1 MQLFDETSCFNE
13 ITAYFNSEVSG
24 YPFIANIDDSAI
36 LQNIISKMQADG
48 SKTIVRVSEYCNDD
62 GLPNVYK
69 FKSDVKSLEN
79 GIVLGYLLNDMFL
92 GEQELRRAI
101 SDLLHLPVQGHV
113 VILIYGCS
121 GILKNTIYSDGNRA
135 KHRTIILENE
145 YFIPPTITMTA
156 STEYMAPKTVNGFS
170 NLLSTLE
177 SLSYDINDANILVH
191 TKVLPNIYKK
201 SMFQIDSING
211 IYDVLCKKYH
221 EIKSS
226 TEQEWGFDKQ
236 WNSLYGKIEKAGSLS
251 SVIVKE
257 FGSVYN
263 LSMMIK
269 NAFIDTE
276 SDRAWLLWIAMKVF
290 GTKENKYLSGVVK
303 KSNSVQD
310 LIELIFTDLLCYKHD
325 ATDFLQLYH
334 ERKQLIEDLPD
345 NNLALIQNYCNLVGK
360 YDKDA
365 VYYLTNLS
373 DKEKRTF
380 LYYLGKSDYTFTE
393 EEILS
398 VVKYAFPEIYDYLGD
413 FEFNDRNTKNPTSDS
428 SLLPMLTEYF
438 HDYKLQKVTN
448 RIFPEFMK
456 NVEEYAV
463 SRPFTKLLPRISV
476 VKGID
481 KSNAQIH
488 FFDALGVEFMAY
500 IIKKCESFN
509 LQTSVHIAHCEL
521 PSITRINK
529 DFTKFFKLD
538 VDSDGNEKIPGTK
551 DLDELKHHSKEID
564 YRYVKEPIHLF
575 SELGIID
582 RELRQ
587 IQEMLVNHEFE
598 KIIIISDHG
607 ASRLSVIHQSI
618 CKMHTLDNHGK
629 HSGRCCP
636 VNEDPNLTE
645 VAYEN
650 GYAVLANYDRFQGSR
665 PANVEVHGGATLEET
680 VVPIIEITQKPK
692 DLDIHIVD
700 ADKPILFHNKEV
712 VSIIIYSNII
722 VNVPKLVVKG
732 ISNASFS
739 CECNCSNVINNSH
752 YKFEIPE
759 IKRSGKF
766 SADLYDGDKLV
777 QHGMI
782 FETKKAVGTTR
793 DLF

>member
-1 MQLFDETSCFNE
+1 MALRVPWDKYEAIILLEAWLQIKSGVPKMQMVNLVSYQLRLKAVNQGLEIDDIFRNINGISFQLTSMATAYEKMDMGKPASKLFTEIVELYLADPSAYQNMKEEVLQMVAYSSATKDDFARYVYATQPQLATKILESIGFMENFAISTKALSHSIFENLTDET
-13 ITAYFNSEVSG
+13 IT
-24 YPFIANIDDSAI
+24 
-36 LQNIISKMQADG
+36 
-48 SKTIVRVSEYCNDD
+48 
-62 GLPNVYK
+62 
-69 FKSDVKSLEN
+69 
-79 GIVLGYLLNDMFL
+79 
-92 GEQELRRAI
+92 
-101 SDLLHLPVQGHV
+101 
-113 VILIYGCS
+113 
-121 GILKNTIYSDGNRA
+121 ILKRKVLNHKFFIVKYKKYLSLAELGLQLLADYIRELPDGKTDMIKNEKTANTI
-135 KHRTIILENE
+135 I
-145 YFIPPTITMTA
+145 
-156 STEYMAPKTVNGFS
+156 KT
-170 NLLSTLE
+170 
-177 SLSYDINDANILVH
+177 NDADILVH

-201 SMFQIDSING
+201 SMLQINSING

-226 TEQEWGFDKQ
+226 TEQEWGSDKQ
-236 WNSLYGKIEKAGSLS
+236 WKSLYGKIEKAGSLS

-290 GTKENKYLSGVVK
+290 GTKENKYLSGAVK
-303 KSNSVQD
+303 KSDSVHD

-325 ATDFLQLYH
+325 ATDFLQLYQ

-373 DKEKRTF
+373 EKEKRTF
-380 LYYLGKSDYTFTE
+380 LYYLGKANYTFTE

-398 VVKYAFPEIYDYLGD
+398 IVKYAFPELYDYLGD
-413 FEFNDRNTKNPTSDS
+413 FEFNDRNTKNPTNDS
-428 SLLPMLTEYF
+428 FLLPMLTAYF

-463 SRPFTKLLPRISV
+463 SRPFTKLLPRISI

-488 FFDALGVEFMAY
+488 FFDALGVEYLAY
-500 IIKKCESFN
+500 ILKKCESLN
-509 LQTSVHIAHCEL
+509 LQTSVHISHCEL
-521 PSITRINK
+521 PSITGINK
-529 DFTKFFKLD
+529 DFIKFFKLD

-575 SELGIID
+575 FELSIID

-587 IQEMLVNHEFE
+587 IQEMLANHEFD

-607 ASRLSVIHQSI
+607 ASRLSVIHQTI

-636 VNEDPNLTE
+636 VSEDPNLPE
-645 VAYEN
+645 VAYDN
-650 GYAVLANYDRFQGSR
+650 G
-665 PANVEVHGGATLEET
+665 GGQKGFKDN
-680 VVPIIEITQKPK
+680 PSIERQIKVNAQMLKLLSE
-692 DLDIHIVD
+692 LDI
-700 ADKPILFHNKEV
+700 KT
-712 VSIIIYSNII
+712 SNIMSE
-722 VNVPKLVVKG
+722 VDNEL
-732 ISNASFS
+732 
-739 CECNCSNVINNSH
+739 
-752 YKFEIPE
+752 
-759 IKRSGKF
+759 
-766 SADLYDGDKLV
+766 
-777 QHGMI
+777 
-782 FETKKAVGTTR
+782 
-793 DLF
+793 